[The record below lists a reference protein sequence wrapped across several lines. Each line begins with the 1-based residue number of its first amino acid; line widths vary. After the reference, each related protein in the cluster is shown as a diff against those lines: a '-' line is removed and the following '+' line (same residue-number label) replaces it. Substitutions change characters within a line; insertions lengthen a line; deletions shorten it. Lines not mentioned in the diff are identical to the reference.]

1 MSSQLNSPYEFEH
14 IDSLVKG
21 PLQGCINNFSYN
33 WCFLEHFS
41 SFLKTFFS
49 LDSCQP
55 LVGSPLGGWLIL
67 GMPGE
72 FLSDAIELFFRGRGW
87 ESRQNGFDS
96 LWHKLFN
103 HQEEE
108 GIWASVWHLTL
119 SPKWLLKSGLG
130 PGQSKDWEVKW
141 QGHSGTQWCTGGPAF
156 FFSPRM

>member
-33 WCFLEHFS
+33 WCFSEHFS
-41 SFLKTFFS
+41 SFFKNIFF
-49 LDSCQP
+49 
-55 LVGSPLGGWLIL
+55 LGLMPAFGWVPSWWLTHLGNAWWISEWCNRVVFQRLRLGIQAEWVWLIAAQTL
-67 GMPGE
+67 
-72 FLSDAIELFFRGRGW
+72 
-87 ESRQNGFDS
+87 
-96 LWHKLFN
+96 N